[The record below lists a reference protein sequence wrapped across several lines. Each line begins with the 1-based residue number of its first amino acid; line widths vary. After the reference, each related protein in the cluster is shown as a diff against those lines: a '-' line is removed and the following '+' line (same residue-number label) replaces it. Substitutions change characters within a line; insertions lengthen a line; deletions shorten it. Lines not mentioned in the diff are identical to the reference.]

1 MREVLPKIFKKWQ
14 LILYITFVAGS
25 CAFFVSTLIPPK
37 YRSDITILIIQKET
51 NTASA
56 SRSVEYLSEIF
67 SQVIFT
73 ELFLDDVLNSSLKIE
88 KKFSDDPGE
97 RKKQWEKEVQV
108 EKISGAGI
116 LKISVFDRSMI
127 ESRKIARAIAQNFSE
142 NGQKYHGRKEVIEP
156 KLIDGPITS
165 SLPVSPNI
173 FLNTAL
179 GLIIGF
185 VGSVIVAIF
194 YGSFD
199 LRVVEKKSVID
210 KLIKSQLKRQLEK
223 RKEKSELAY
232 ELEENGPFVMKEAV
246 SEQKSASRLQ
256 KKRKKVLQAGVVRPD
271 TEIPSKIPTDIPD
284 LEGSMINKDEFE
296 KKIALKKKDQDEKA
310 LFVEDKGIFEKYQSS
325 GKGVISKLY
334 GRSIFA
340 DKKFRDIKAS
350 RTTHHRE
357 SEEPILPITES
368 VRKVTALKEK
378 NREKAIDNK
387 EKQKKAVAPKN
398 LPIFMTGA
406 DQETTLRVKERSPIE
421 HIEGPDDAFIE
432 EGQNVPSDKVNETIR
447 KDVIADDFQIQPEKN
462 DIEREPTENEVKEKL
477 NKLLKGET

>member
-1 MREVLPKIFKKWQ
+1 MREILSKIFRKWQ

-37 YRSDITILIIQKET
+37 YRSDITILFIQKEA

-73 ELFLDDVLNSSLKIE
+73 ELFLDDILDSSLEIE

-116 LKISVFDRSMI
+116 LKISVFDESMI
-127 ESRKIARAIAQNFSE
+127 ESRKIARAIARNFSE

-173 FLNTAL
+173 LLNTVL

-185 VGSVIVAIF
+185 VGSIIVAIS

-199 LRVVEKKSVID
+199 LRVVKKKSVIGG
-210 KLIKSQLKRQLEK
+210 LVKSQLKRQLEK
-223 RKEKSELAY
+223 RKEKGELAY
-232 ELEENGPFVMKEAV
+232 EFEEDSLFTAEQAV
-246 SEQKSASRLQ
+246 SEQKSVSKPQEKSRKILPTSTA
-256 KKRKKVLQAGVVRPD
+256 RSD
-271 TEIPSKIPTDIPD
+271 TKIPSKISTDVPD

-296 KKIALKKKDQDEKA
+296 RNIALKKEDQKEEA
-310 LFVEDKGIFEKYQSS
+310 LFVKDKRVFEKAQSR
-325 GKGVISKLY
+325 GKGVISRLY

-340 DKKFRDIKAS
+340 DKKFRDIKAV

-357 SEEPILPITES
+357 FGEPILPVAES
-368 VRKVTALKEK
+368 VRKITMPEK
-378 NREKAIDNK
+378 REKK
-387 EKQKKAVAPKN
+387 ESFDDKKKQKRAVAPKN
-398 LPIFMTGA
+398 LPIFMA
-406 DQETTLRVKERSPIE
+406 DVDQKITPKAKETPPIKY
-421 HIEGPDDAFIE
+421 IE
-432 EGQNVPSDKVNETIR
+432 EPSDVSTEKEQYIPSNEVDKIIR
-447 KDVIADDFQIQPEKN
+447 ENIAANDFQIQPERN
-462 DIEREPTENEVKEKL
+462 DIEREPTEDEVKEKL
-477 NKLLKGET
+477 NKLLKGEL